1 MVNNP
6 YDTRGDG
13 LGPLPVVFVGALLY
27 NPAALALWFFYSY
40 PLSPQ
45 CYAGPFCGFDRFPG
59 VLQLA
64 LVLLSMVI
72 TLLVAWLVVRV
83 GFALDLPRGFW
94 ASMSSRAAFRELR
107 GVLVVCSGALLLLVI
122 ASLISGRATL
132 PMVMLGLL
140 TSALMLALVVASA
153 PARDTSSRAT
163 ARNTSPF
170 ANAAP
175 TQPNQAG
182 WRTAA
187 GAAGLGA
194 AADTTNDATNDATND
209 PANNATNNTVPPG
222 F

>member
-6 YDTRGDG
+6 YDLHDTRGDG

-45 CYAGPFCGFDRFPG
+45 CYAGPFCGFDHFPG
-59 VLQLA
+59 VLQLV

-72 TLLVAWLVVRV
+72 TLVIAWLVVRA
-83 GFALDLPRGFW
+83 GLKLDLPRGFW
-94 ASMSSRAAFRELR
+94 ASMSSRASFWELR
-107 GVLVVCSGALLLLVI
+107 GILAVCSGALLLLML

-140 TSALMLALVVASA
+140 TSVLMLTLVVASA
-153 PARDTSSRAT
+153 PTREASPRAT

-175 TQPNQAG
+175 TQPNRAG

-194 AADTTNDATNDATND
+194 AADATNNAAND
-209 PANNATNNTVPPG
+209 PANNAANNTVPPG